1 MTMRKRWIICRHQGS
16 DAIGSMFQVQHN
28 TGKPRR
34 AMISGKFRQKK
45 KVRKHASILD
55 VFAHFLRS
63 YWQLADLLSIINAV

>member
-1 MTMRKRWIICRHQGS
+1 
-16 DAIGSMFQVQHN
+16 MFQVQHN